1 MLYNFINKKEI
12 QIMKKQLSEMS
23 LEELWQLFPI
33 ILKEYNLDY
42 QNWYEL
48 EKDRILNNIK
58 TGDIARINH
67 IGSSAVKGLISKPTI
82 DILLEVNS
90 CDNIKELIADLELIG
105 WGLMSQK
112 NDPLKL
118 SFCKGYTPNGFAEK
132 VYHLHVVYHDDWDEL
147 YFRDFLIMHPDI
159 ANEYGKLKL
168 QLLNDFKQDR
178 DGYTKAKTNFIL
190 KYSNIAKQEFPER
203 YKPIKK

>member
-1 MLYNFINKKEI
+1 
-12 QIMKKQLSEMS
+12 MKKQLSEMS